1 MTRGFHLVAVLVLA
15 ACKPTA
21 APVPP
26 EATRVGTA
34 VVGEGPAQPAIR
46 TNGIIVT
53 RDELSLSFKVA
64 GIVREISVTEGQSVK
79 RGQRLATLEL
89 AEIDARL
96 ASARELSAQAE
107 RDLVRG
113 TELRTDNLISAHD
126 LEVLRTNAAV
136 AAATLQEVQFN
147 RDYSTIEAP
156 DDGLIL
162 RKFAEEREL
171 VQAGEPILVM
181 GPQSGGY
188 IVRTGLADR
197 DVVRLRIGDPATISL
212 DAWPGKILTG
222 RVIEIPGAAD
232 PSNGLFA
239 AEIALDATDLRL
251 VSGLVVRLRLTPAS
265 SGAERLPYAPFAAII
280 EADADR
286 AAVFVVSDGVAKRRA
301 VQVAFID
308 TAGVAIADGL
318 TTGETVVT
326 DGALYLADGE
336 RIRIAEAANDP

>member
-1 MTRGFHLVAVLVLA
+1 MKRGFPLLVILVLA
-15 ACKPTA
+15 GCRPAA
-21 APVPP
+21 APVPAEP
-26 EATRVGTA
+26 SRVGTA

-46 TNGIIVT
+46 ANGIVVT

-64 GIVREISVTEGQSVK
+64 GIVREISVSEGQAVK

-89 AEIDARL
+89 TEIDARL

-107 RDLVRG
+107 RDLLRG
-113 TELRTDNLISAHD
+113 TQLRNDKLISAHD

-147 RDYSTIEAP
+147 RDHATIDAP
-156 DDGLIL
+156 DNGVVL

-171 VQAGEPILVM
+171 VQAGEAVLLM

-188 IVRTGLADR
+188 IVRTGLSDR
-197 DVVRLRIGDPATISL
+197 DVVKLRLGDPASISL
-212 DAWPGKILTG
+212 DAWPGRILEG
-222 RVIEIPGAAD
+222 KVVEIPGAAD
-232 PSNGLFA
+232 PANGLFPV
-239 AEIALDATDLRL
+239 EIAIEATDLRL

-265 SGAERLPYAPFAAII
+265 SSGRVPYAPVAAIV
-280 EADADR
+280 EADGNQ
-286 AAVFVVSDGVAKRRA
+286 AAVFVVSEGVATRRA

-308 TAGVAIADGL
+308 TAGVAIASGL
-318 TTGETVVT
+318 AVGETVVT

-336 RIRIAEAANDP
+336 PVRKAEVTAAP

>member
-1 MTRGFHLVAVLVLA
+1 MTRGFYLLAALMLA
-15 ACKPTA
+15 ACKP
-21 APVPP
+21 P
-26 EATRVGTA
+26 EAPAPTESTRVGTA

-64 GIVREISVTEGQSVK
+64 GIVRKISVAEGQSVK

-113 TELRTDNLISAHD
+113 TQLRTDNLVSAHD

-136 AAATLQEVQFN
+136 AAATLREVQFN
-147 RDYSTIEAP
+147 RDYATIDAP
-156 DDGLIL
+156 DNGLIL

-171 VQAGEPILVM
+171 VQAGQPVLLM

-188 IVRTGLADR
+188 IVRTGLSDR
-197 DVVRLRIGDPATISL
+197 DVVRLRLGDPATISL
-212 DAWPGKILTG
+212 DAWPGQILTG
-222 RVIEIPGAAD
+222 KVVEIPGAAD
-232 PSNGLFA
+232 PANGLFA

-265 SGAERLPYAPFAAII
+265 SSAGRLPYAPFAAIV

-286 AAVFVVSDGVAKRRA
+286 AAVFVVEDGVAKRRA

-308 TAGVAIADGL
+308 TAGVAIASGL
-318 TTGETVVT
+318 ATGETVVT

-336 RIRIAEAANDP
+336 RIRSAEAAGNP